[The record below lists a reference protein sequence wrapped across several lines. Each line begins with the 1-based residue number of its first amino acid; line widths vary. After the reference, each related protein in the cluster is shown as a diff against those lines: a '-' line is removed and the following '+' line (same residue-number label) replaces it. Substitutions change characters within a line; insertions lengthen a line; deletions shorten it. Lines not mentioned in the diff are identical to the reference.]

1 MPSIN
6 VHCSISK
13 KRTGND
19 FKELHEWIDEP
30 GTLKG
35 AEHRL
40 DRHRYTEEDR
50 DFIKKTWDTKLG
62 PGWGNK
68 AIVEWL
74 FHISMDYLDVG
85 FKMSN
90 AVYEDKNENNVFMFG
105 FNNDGNIHTSVGTID
120 KKELDKISE
129 SFEYDPNADFEY
141 Y

>member
-1 MPSIN
+1 MPKIE
-6 VHCSISK
+6 VHCAISK
-13 KRTGND
+13 QRTGND

-30 GTLKG
+30 GTKKG
-35 AEHRL
+35 PQYRL
-40 DRHRYTEEDR
+40 ERHKYTEEDR

-85 FKMSN
+85 FKLSST
-90 AVYEDKNENNVFMFG
+90 VYQNNENNVFMFG
-105 FNNDGNIHTSVGTID
+105 FNDQGNIHTNIGTID
-120 KKELDKISE
+120 RKELDRISE
-129 SFEYDPNADFEY
+129 SYKYDPEADFEY